1 MTYQAFTHHGDV
13 FDIRDV
19 IERFEELESTLESAF
34 EQETESGET
43 SLGFDEWIDAVIKDQ
58 SAAHAHEY
66 WDEASEYQVINRLLD
81 SVRGYGGDEQWRG
94 DWYPVTFIA
103 DEYFTEYA
111 IDMLKDCGGLPAN
124 IPHYIVIDEEAT
136 AKNIQQDY
144 SPVEI
149 EGFIYWYR

>member
-1 MTYQAFTHHGDV
+1 MTYQAFTQHGDI
-13 FDIRDV
+13 FDVRDV
-19 IERFEELESTLESAF
+19 IGRFEELESILELAF

-58 SAAHAHEY
+58 SAAHAHGY
-66 WDEASEYQVINRLLD
+66 WDEANEYQVINHLLD
-81 SVRGYGGDEQWRG
+81 SVRGRGGDEQWRG
-94 DWYPVTFIA
+94 GWYPVTLIA

-111 IDMLKDCGGLPAN
+111 IDMLKDCGELPAN

-136 AKNIQQDY
+136 TENIQQDY
-144 SPVEI
+144 STVEI